1 MGGRAT
7 IVGLGYYVPERVLTN
22 FDLEKMVDTSDEWI
36 RTRTGIVER
45 RILDDREST
54 ATMATV
60 AAQRALE
67 SAGVEPSDVDLVIVA
82 TCTPDHLFPA
92 TACLVQEAIGADRAG
107 AFDLEAACSGFIYGV
122 STAAQFVQ
130 TGAYRTVLLVTS
142 EALTRFVD
150 WQDRSTCVLFGDGAA
165 AAVIRA
171 EGGSGGL
178 LSFSLRASGA
188 GGDLLKLPAGGSR
201 MPASYDTVDGR
212 LHYIKM
218 AGSEVFKFAVKA
230 MYDASLEV
238 LAKAELTPADVDLL
252 IPHQANLRII
262 QAVGKRLEL
271 PEEKVFVNIDRYG
284 NTSAASIPIAL
295 AEALDSGRVHV
306 GDHLVF
312 VAFGGGLTWAAAV
325 MQWTHDFAPVGGSRY
340 RGDG

>member
-1 MGGRAT
+1 MTGRAT
-7 IVGLGYYVPERVLTN
+7 IVGLGYYVPRRVLTN
-22 FDLEKMVDTSDEWI
+22 FDLERMVDTSDEWI

-45 RILDDREST
+45 RVLAEEEST
-54 ATMATV
+54 STMAV
-60 AAQRALE
+60 EAARRALA
-67 SAGVEPSDVDLVIVA
+67 SAGIDASEVDLIITA

-92 TACLVQEAIGADRAG
+92 TACLVQEAIGAERAG
-107 AFDLEAACSGFIYGV
+107 AFDLEAACSGFIYGM

-130 TGAYRTVLLVTS
+130 TGVYRTVLLVTS

-150 WQDRSTCVLFGDGAA
+150 WEDRTTCILFGDGAA

-188 GGDLLKLPAGGSR
+188 GAELLKLPAGGSR
-201 MPASYDTVDGR
+201 MPASVDTVLSR
-212 LHYIKM
+212 QHYIKM

-230 MYDASLEV
+230 MSDASLEV
-238 LAKAELTPADVDLL
+238 LARAELTTSDVDLL

-295 AEALDSGRVHV
+295 AEALESKKIHV
-306 GDHLVF
+306 GDYVVF

-325 MQWTHDFAPVGGSRY
+325 MQWTHEFVPVGGI
-340 RGDG
+340 GHDVGN